1 MSYTGE
7 LFADFMRNLTEFRTK
22 LHLALFSH
30 SEPFDHVSERASIA
44 PPLEIVWVNPSGVIM
59 PNHEVPKLIHV
70 SIVSPIEGL
79 EFAFLKIWAE
89 VNPDYKINVW
99 APERLIYQ
107 KILYSLLFSEISN
120 NAIEKDDPGD
130 IARLKDSIW
139 QKIDNFMGES
149 SEIEELNI
157 MESDLPD
164 SVKKEFVIQWNKIN
178 NSLDKIKN
186 LISNAIVHK
195 KLKNLDQ
202 EYKNFIRYSLGFTNS
217 LIIERFIGLSQ
228 KFVLGGVYI
237 DKGLL
242 PEMDSH
248 PFLKRS
254 SSLDPISGTAVTSEK
269 EKQLESAKLHALFK
283 KMFSDGT
290 ISDPS
295 PYFERYGTTLS
306 REEITRIQGI
316 VAESSISD
324 LFHSLPK
331 YDLKEYSRNKLF
343 FSKKVNFEY
352 DTPTIALDDSIQP
365 LMVASRQGHP
375 TIKLLLDEICLL
387 HETVENLKKSSLRKK
402 EITLKIRKAIHKF
415 YMERKVI
422 ISDNDID
429 KIATISTDLRHDIDK
444 FNCIITAK
452 LGYDAFERLINLE
465 KPKDIKIIPIN
476 YFIANN
482 LFYNRSFRNLGFN
495 SSPTSGQKSY
505 ERLIIVHYSDKNIE
519 GISDSLIHCFK
530 LYNKYRTEKNS
541 VLYNAVDS
549 NQIETITLQKVSGV
563 TLKNIGEDTKVIM
576 TGSLHFYNSDL
587 NLYDTFYYKR
597 LMLKLSAVL
606 GTLIPK
612 NTRVQTIKFFFDN
625 SAQGIEDSEGV
636 LNTSQKNYI
645 VPEVLRNLA
654 KQGIYA
660 NSAVAIRGFL
670 SAGDPHGPSTSKNA
684 PYPDLNRIVFTLD
697 RSGAVTYR
705 AKFGLASFDLEN
717 EFIDKTS
724 KEDPNDDKLTKEF
737 TEALLKGEFADAK
750 LNDDLV
756 KVVIE
761 DRPTFAGLEDE
772 LSKAIGEDEPGDRR
786 KNAENYTFH
795 FEFKT
800 AIFHGLKEHPQTEKA
815 TFATLVAG
823 ETIRLADTLSLA
835 LSSHTYTQWLERY
848 ALRFSAPDQIDQ
860 LEQAMA
866 NFHSNEEKTRAFETL
881 KRRIQVK
888 AFDIYTLDPKSILG
902 AAELN
907 KEYKNDFA
915 NIKLLTGRLQMP
927 CDRPRRSAGAG
938 SCDAR
943 RKNLEYALRLLSGFK
958 TQLRL
963 GNDRKKTD
971 IALIKPANEDERWLQ
986 NFFTRFRRLEG
997 KDALAHAR
1005 GMHSVIALDEDSFT
1019 RAQQQIKDGT
1029 LSGQPLLLKAT
1040 PAAGYVLLTPD
1051 GRVQSAIAGGDG
1063 NRVTVL
1069 GRPARLIA
1077 HALTTLV
1084 DFTPDRYI
1092 ATLTVSDL
1100 ASSNQSRGI
1109 TALNALKTFMTRSP
1123 THGKP
1128 LVGKLIVE
1136 PRSGSPQVFK
1146 RLVKDIQHLMPKDR
1160 PAIESLVLRSPG
1172 TGQPEYRL
1180 LPGEKTVLRSPR
1192 PSDSNSPLRYLPPS
1206 HLSVPVPPRTE
1217 DSLSGV
1223 ASERAEFRQRLL
1235 EFDTALGDIKA
1246 RHSLADSMAPQL
1258 DTLRRDGRGWRM
1270 DFMEPDTL
1278 TRKNIRF
1285 TSGAFDRFRG
1295 FLQGTGRQGFRV
1307 KGKKSST
1314 NGLEKLRSFIGLY
1327 DLIAG
1332 LSPVGHHYK
1341 NPPSQNM
1348 TDTQQQIYTGRQTL
1362 FYTAVALQGI
1372 EIINLGRQGIK
1383 TIIPAIRS
1391 SLPPGQK
1398 PPKLPDISGSGKL
1411 PGGLKKV
1418 GRLGKKVGRFVP
1430 ILGLAVPGASL
1441 TLTLIE
1447 YENEEDPE
1455 VKKLMES
1462 MVTFEWVDTYV
1473 SVISEFLGPVGAFID
1488 GIMHYVRGI
1497 FQENYKKKLEKLA
1510 YKKLQDASGEAAKIF
1525 DLIHAQLD
1533 PKSFLA
1539 NKQTLNALMSGDGK
1553 SLLPLNIRSINLVR
1567 QTLTYG
1573 GVYSFKPTLIAGK
1586 KDDWKQKNCEKIP
1599 YVPKAPLRHC
1609 ASDINRIEY
1618 SPDTFNL
1625 IDDALA
1631 TLCRTESRLTG
1642 YQCSDGVFRNLG
1654 QMSDKK
1660 VILMPSVP
1668 PWEVKLLYSPLDQTS
1683 LGSAPDSS
1691 SPGAKLLDAVSD
1703 SKLKR
1708 LYQKKVKDTRY
1719 TECDGHG
1726 SCDDISYDYK
1736 YLGQMF
1742 THTDSLKY
1750 RRSTSRLYL
1759 DNKDHVV
1766 VFREVSST
1774 FSRLLKYDVYSPE
1787 GANKTYALIS
1797 NGEHT
1802 IHLHPQ
1808 GQTASTWVL
1817 NYDGKLPYACITER
1831 DDQVQNCRSWVSL
1844 SYEDNRDFKLGETLF
1859 RFPEPRP
1866 HSWYE
1871 QAPSY
1876 KVVARD
1882 PNAQFE
1888 WRLLD
1893 HKVIQRLYDNGG
1905 LNDGPSRA
1913 SKLNRI
1919 MSRYTAASRFLPLE
1933 LKDCD
1938 FSPQIRARCMDRAPD
1953 RWTTTT
1959 SGWSPKIPNRW
1970 AMNGA
1975 LDPLPKSNNRQNPA
1989 WLQHQRD
1996 CDRQVNEYLK
2006 KPYRCFP
2013 GKLGLAEADWDQLG
2027 RVLLWYDTLNHQEI
2041 RLIAASAQVQPVQ
2054 VQPVQVQPVQ
2064 GNPTTGYYFFDSAN
2078 GKVLFQNKEVLTREI
2093 SHFQLNASLFGRH
2106 VSKIMPNKDESQ
2118 LLVFDAPYY
2127 YLLTASPSGQLAH
2140 QVIAAE
2146 TLDGQLSVPPTPPA
2160 VASDTTTSDHGLIP
2174 LQDVDSYGSRR
2185 LLRTGFYDD
2194 ATRSYITFLSS
2205 LLDGD
2210 MPNNRNDGSRLR
2222 TINERVR
2229 RALREEHLPVHKV
2242 VVRGQTV
2249 YYILFSRHSGK
2260 LYYFSTD
2267 VNRPGGIQR
2276 LNSGFH
2282 LIRPAGEKRALEK
2295 AEVKA
2300 KIARVGV
2307 FRHVQA
2313 HSGSLLADTNGG
2325 YRLWIPD
2332 KAWDNTRVVSENLSV
2347 ESGPFKN
2354 WQVEATGQIVA
2365 KSNDTLSVHQ
2375 FTPQSG
2381 LMVDSLN
2388 LGKVVN
2394 LIFAKLTIEHPGTT
2408 WTTASARFFIRELK
2422 SLLRDR
2428 LKGAREG
2435 FSAKVGLVP
2444 LRPITAIIDHPL
2456 FSAIRQ
2462 LDVWYY
2468 PDSDTLLAANTG
2480 DQFEV
2485 MVNDDGQLLALSDT
2499 RKEEAF
2505 EFFRQPDQGAKGHPF
2520 CGEAAAASLTGMP
2533 SEFDDQI
2540 SVPCRYMAKRIDL
2553 RGSHH
2558 WEHGARAWRI
2568 QTPTAQY
2575 LANREHLALVALD
2588 LSLMGPRNTTG
2599 SLVYWTRQDFNQAMG
2614 SLPAGIRQ
2622 KADTEL
2628 IALTLRPGYS
2638 PTQVAWMDYRGRSP
2652 RKQRLLFGLPGKEH
2666 GVQQVIGS
2674 VRKFSLPPSTSTV
2687 VYNRNNQTLYRVT
2700 QKGYQSL
2707 GTFGRV
2713 AVMAEGL
2720 LLSGTPGAD
2729 KIKLET
2735 LRLDTYYQEHQVAFV
2750 HKGTRQRFGIMVEG
2764 QGGSDVIKLDETDL
2778 SFFARIL
2785 IHPGLAE
2792 ESITKHDRAQTRIEL
2807 NVSAFLFLAW
2817 RRGQNLVLSN
2827 RFTTGD
2833 AEIEIQQVWARQHD
2847 QFLQPT
2853 TLVFNDLELS
2863 LSDLAARVTD
2873 SGQGVVLPLT
2883 VSSLVRKE
2891 RLRFINATASNPLY
2905 IQQDQPVKIVTYQ
2918 AMDGIKLTLE
2928 PLNATYVRRQVFI
2941 TGTGQW
2947 GWEPGSVQVSGP
2959 KPDSGYQSWPFLPSV
2974 ISSSAVGNRT
2984 ARLWGNSRSNI
2995 LYLGADARQWSL
3007 RGWGGHDLL
3016 LLGTSGNIAARPEV
3030 LANRGDQC
3038 DNRRLDTP
3046 GNSSLWQAILDW
3058 TRPLVG
3064 GVGND
3069 VYDLRAC
3076 RPARTIDSR
3085 GKHYVLLSSGSKA
3098 DLRRLSGDNST
3109 ALFFTDL
3116 TPEQVAFS
3124 QCNPQVQSNLTHSNH
3139 SLPLESQTFRI
3150 IDTRNNQTMA
3160 LVKPEVLASLHFK
3173 GGQVS
3178 LNPMAMINRNDSKL
3192 AMNDSDGGENEAVT
3206 FLNKI
3211 IRRGQRLVNY
3221 LCSLAGGEK
3230 NNIGSESERPVGTS
3244 LNNTELYQH
3253 YQRLVQDLSALT
3265 GNRSGDSPS
3274 FIPSAK
3280 QRIVQNLT
3288 TPLSLTT
3295 MGLG

>member
-1 MSYTGE
+1 MPSITNKVHVAIVDAIEGWE
-7 LFADFMRNLTEFRTK
+7 RIW
-22 LHLALFSH
+22 LAIW
-30 SEPFDHVSERASIA
+30 AWA
-44 PPLEIVWVNPSGVIM
+44 N
-59 PNHEVPKLIHV
+59 PNHDI
-70 SIVSPIEGL
+70 
-79 EFAFLKIWAE
+79 
-89 VNPDYKINVW
+89 YVW
-99 APERLIYQ
+99 APKALIY
-107 KILYSLLFSEISN
+107 KRILYSLLYSERMQQT
-120 NAIEKDDPGD
+120 IETDYPAD
-130 IARLKDSIW
+130 IARLRRSIW
-139 QKIDNFMGES
+139 QKIDTFMGENVDV
-149 SEIEELNI
+149 ERLDI
-157 MESDLPD
+157 MKADFSD
-164 SVKKEFVIQWNKIN
+164 SVKRSFTTQWNKTIN
-178 NSLDKIKN
+178 VLNQIQNSISRAYVRGDTSAFERQHSEYIKYT
-186 LISNAIVHK
+186 LSLK
-195 KLKNLDQ
+195 KTV
-202 EYKNFIRYSLGFTNS
+202 ITARTIGFS
-217 LIIERFIGLSQ
+217 HLFSD
-228 KFVLGGVYI
+228 GGVYF

-242 PEMDSH
+242 PALRLA
-248 PFLKRS
+248 PF
-254 SSLDPISGTAVTSEK
+254 
-269 EKQLESAKLHALFK
+269 EKQGISHAPVSEGGLDSSEREQLERAKIHAIVQHMFK
-283 KMFSDGT
+283 RG
-290 ISDPS
+290 IIPDPDRFFNTDDINL
-295 PYFERYGTTLS
+295 PQEQLNRI
-306 REEITRIQGI
+306 RAAVEITN
-316 VAESSISD
+316 ISD
-324 LFHSLPK
+324 LFHRLSNRQNMKWASNSKIFFGRTIPPK
-331 YDLKEYSRNKLF
+331 DEIR
-343 FSKKVNFEY
+343 
-352 DTPTIALDDSIQP
+352 AGHLDDSVKPMMVEAFPNNP
-365 LMVASRQGHP
+365 L
-375 TIKLLLDEICLL
+375 I
-387 HETVENLKKSSLRKK
+387 N
-402 EITLKIRKAIHKF
+402 
-415 YMERKVI
+415 KVI
-422 ISDNDID
+422 QEATFFHSVLEKFKNNNEISKERRVTEINKTLNEFFKYEDPADNK
-429 KIATISTDLRHDIDK
+429 KINGIAIMLAELSYNNGDLDHRIL
-444 FNCIITAK
+444 AK
-452 LGYDAFERLINLE
+452 LGYDAFERIESTDYGEEPLISRVKSFSEQNPFYSMNSDSDLPDPAHRRPYD
-465 KPKDIKIIPIN
+465 KFIMINMPPTKDDGKSARQS
-476 YFIANN
+476 YGK
-482 LFYNRSFRNLGFN
+482 YYRFRT
-495 SSPTSGQKSY
+495 PA
-505 ERLIIVHYSDKNIE
+505 DKN
-519 GISDSLIHCFK
+519 
-530 LYNKYRTEKNS
+530 
-541 VLYNAVDS
+541 VLYDFFYSVKR
-549 NQIETITLQKVSGV
+549 QRLVIKTILGTPF
-563 TLKNIGEDTKVIM
+563 KNIGEDTKVFI
-576 TGSLHFYNSDL
+576 TGSLDFPDIESDNIYSIHSL
-587 NLYDTFYYKR
+587 SLVQR
-597 LMLKLSAVL
+597 LSIILRTV
-606 GTLIPK
+606 IPE
-612 NTRVQTIKFFFDN
+612 NTTVQNIAFSFDN
-625 SAQGIEDSEGV
+625 SAQGIPDSEGV
-636 LNTSQKNYI
+636 LDAGQKGYI
-645 VPEVLRNLA
+645 VPEVLRELA
-654 KQGIYA
+654 KKGIRA
-660 NSAVAIRGFL
+660 NSAVAVRGYL
-670 SAGDPHGPSTSKNA
+670 SAGVPRQTTGGDPNRPSTSRDA
-684 PYPDLNRIVFTLD
+684 PDPELNRIVFTRNED
-697 RSGAVTYR
+697 DTVTYI
-705 AKFGLASFDLEN
+705 AKFGLDSLDPDKEFHPRPDIKTPESMFADQLFESVVAEN
-717 EFIDKTS
+717 SQRSTDPRLVTDSAAALVEMLYAGDRHQDGSDSAGSENRVPTSTGRREFIDNRKDAS
-724 KEDPNDDKLTKEF
+724 KYSYYTDFQAAIYFGLVQQPPTENAAFIHPHETETRRLRETLQMAMQSSSYTEWLARYERRFTNDHM
-737 TEALLKGEFADAK
+737 
-750 LNDDLV
+750 N
-756 KVVIE
+756 
-761 DRPTFAGLEDE
+761 
-772 LSKAIGEDEPGDRR
+772 
-786 KNAENYTFH
+786 
-795 FEFKT
+795 
-800 AIFHGLKEHPQTEKA
+800 Q
-815 TFATLVAG
+815 
-823 ETIRLADTLSLA
+823 
-835 LSSHTYTQWLERY
+835 LEREIEH
-848 ALRFSAPDQIDQ
+848 FK
-860 LEQAMA
+860 
-866 NFHSNEEKTRAFETL
+866 SNEAKAKAFENI
-881 KRRIQVK
+881 KNQVQK
-888 AFDIYTLDPKSILG
+888 GSYYIHNVDIETPKG
-902 AAELN
+902 AAEIN
-907 KEYKNDFA
+907 AEFKNDFDNVHVLPVPPQGA
-915 NIKLLTGRLQMP
+915 CR
-927 CDRPRRSAGAG
+927 RPRRSAGAG

-1192 PSDSNSPLRYLPPS
+1192 SLDSNPPLRYLPPS

-1217 DSLSGV
+1217 DSLSSV

-1497 FQENYKKKLEKLA
+1497 FQENYKRKLKKLA

-1539 NKQTLNALMSGDGK
+1539 NKQTLNALMSEDGK
-1553 SLLPLNIRSINLVR
+1553 SLLPLNIRSINLAN

-1938 FSPQIRARCMDRAPD
+1938 FSPQIRARCMDGAPN

-1970 AMNGA
+1970 EMNGA

-2027 RVLLWYDTLNHQEI
+2027 RVLLWYDTLKHQEI

-2054 VQPVQVQPVQ
+2054 LQPVQ
-2064 GNPTTGYYFFDSAN
+2064 GNPATGYYFFDSAN
-2078 GKVLFQNKEVLTREI
+2078 GQVLFQNKEALTREI
-2093 SHFQLNASLFGRH
+2093 RHFDELSARSFGHH
-2106 VSKIMPNKDESQ
+2106 VSKIVPNKDESQ

-2194 ATRSYITFLSS
+2194 TTRSYITFLSS

-2394 LIFAKLTIEHPGTT
+2394 LIFAKLTIEHPGTA
-2408 WTTASARFFIRELK
+2408 WTTTSARFFIRELK

-2588 LSLMGPRNTTG
+2588 LSLIGPRNTTG
-2599 SLVYWTRQDFNQAMG
+2599 RLVYWTRQDFNQAMG

-2628 IALTLRPGYS
+2628 IALTLRSGYS
-2638 PTQVAWMDYRGRSP
+2638 PTQVAWMDYQGQSP

-2735 LRLDTYYQEHQVAFV
+2735 LRLDTYYQEHRVAFV
-2750 HKGTRQRFGIMVEG
+2750 RNGTRQRFGIMVES

-2918 AMDGIKLTLE
+2918 AMDGIKLTVE

-2947 GWEPGSVQVSGP
+2947 GWEPGSVQVNGP

-3076 RPARTIDSR
+3076 RPARTIDSH

-3116 TPEQVAFS
+3116 TPGQVAFS
-3124 QCNPQVQSNLTHSNH
+3124 QCNPQVQSNLTRSSNFTRSSA

-3150 IDTRNNQTMA
+3150 INTGTNQTLA

-3253 YQRLVQDLSALT
+3253 YQRLVQDLSALS
-3265 GNRSGDSPS
+3265 GNYSVESPS
-3274 FIPSAK
+3274 FIPSANRGTI
-3280 QRIVQNLT
+3280 QSLT
-3288 TPLSLTT
+3288 TPQPLATIGQS
-3295 MGLG
+3295 